1 MDNSLI
7 LELIF
12 DGNSF
17 WEKIGVS
24 KNEEYRKSYD
34 ALNEIIEK
42 LTKDLPKE
50 ERQEIAWDAFLAMG
64 GIESTTADEYFK
76 EGFRLGLK
84 LAAQNLLD

>member
-7 LELIF
+7 LKLVF
-12 DGNSF
+12 DGNCY

-24 KNEEYRKSYD
+24 KNEEYRKNYD

-42 LTKDLPKE
+42 LTKDLPEKE
-50 ERQEIAWDAFLAMG
+50 KKKIAWDAFLAMG

-76 EGFRLGLK
+76 EGFKLGLQ
-84 LAAQNLLD
+84 LAVQNLLD